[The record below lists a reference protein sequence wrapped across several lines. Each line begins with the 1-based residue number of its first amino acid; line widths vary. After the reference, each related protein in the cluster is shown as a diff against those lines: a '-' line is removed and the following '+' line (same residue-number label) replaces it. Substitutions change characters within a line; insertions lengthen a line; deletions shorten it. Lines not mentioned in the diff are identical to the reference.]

1 MYSKM
6 DFTIKSSKTDGLAT
20 LNDVFAAAGTGAMHH
35 FNATD
40 KLKKQMMDHVAN
52 KLSVAIKNKQLTAD
66 DIMTPETHIFIAI
79 HPLTRIGDIDNVSAI
94 TKWITDAMEGL
105 RVKRLADDSLEVIG
119 WYDPHSKKGKST
131 KDTLDGEPFLA
142 NDNMTNII
150 DVHSFYAGVSPLSYA
165 SVVWTSDWDEYEAL
179 LLQMSQHQRKLR
191 KQLSKAS
198 YNQQQ
203 EASTFAE
210 G

>member
-20 LNDVFAAAGTGAMHH
+20 LNDVFAAAGTGAMRH

-52 KLSVAIKNKQLTAD
+52 KLSIAIKNKELTAD
-66 DIMTPETHIFIAI
+66 DMMTPESHIFIAI

-105 RVKRLADDSLEVIG
+105 RVKRLPDGSLDVIG
-119 WYDPHSKKGKST
+119 WYDPHSKSGKAT
-131 KDTLDGEPFLA
+131 KDTLEGEPFLA
-142 NDNMTNII
+142 NDNMANII

-165 SVVWTSDWDEYEAL
+165 SIVWTSNWDEYETL

-191 KQLSKAS
+191 KQLNKSA
-198 YNQQQ
+198 YNAQQ